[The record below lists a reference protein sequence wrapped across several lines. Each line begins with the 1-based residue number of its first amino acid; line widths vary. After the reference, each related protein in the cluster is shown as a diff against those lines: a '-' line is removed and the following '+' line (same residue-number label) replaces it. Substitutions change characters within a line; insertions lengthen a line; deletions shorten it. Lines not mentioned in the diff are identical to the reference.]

1 VVEASNGIV
10 RVSGQYK
17 RVVLVT
23 KEGAVEQGKA
33 RGVVHDSSEDAGH
46 VGRRYLGHVELVGHD
61 KCYTR
66 GSDAFLSN
74 WTRADFV
81 GEWAPRGQCVLSP
94 ASFVMEIS

>member
-1 VVEASNGIV
+1 M

-17 RVVLVT
+17 RTALVT
-23 KEGAVEQGKA
+23 KGGVPQRDKA
-33 RGVVHDSSEDAGH
+33 RGVVRDSSEDAGH
-46 VGRRYLGHVELVGHD
+46 VCLQQLSHGEVVGHD

-74 WTRADFV
+74 WTQADCV
-81 GEWAPRGQCVLSP
+81 GEWGPRGQCVLSP